1 MSKKQT
7 PNAIWR
13 AALKNPPPKRK
24 QTEAEKE
31 ARRLAVI
38 AKRDAFFAKLKLA
51 GLPIP
56 KHEYLFAKEIGRKEL
71 FRADYAWPNHKVALE
86 VDGGVW
92 TQGRHTRGSG
102 YVKDIEKR
110 NLYALAGYRLI
121 VCVPTTLCSKE
132 TIQLIKDV
140 LK

>member
-24 QTEAEKE
+24 LTEAEKE
-31 ARRLAVI
+31 ARRLSVI
-38 AKRDAFFAKLKLA
+38 SKRDAFFVKLKLA

-56 KHEYLFAKEIGRKEL
+56 KHEYLFTREIGLKTLHRS
-71 FRADYAWPNHKVALE
+71 DYAWPEYKVALE
-86 VDGGVW
+86 VEGGIWSNGGHV
-92 TQGRHTRGSG
+92 RGSG
-102 YVKDIEKR
+102 KTRDIAKM
-110 NLYALAGYRLI
+110 NLYARAEYRI
-121 VCVPTTLCSKE
+121 IYCVPDTLCSKE